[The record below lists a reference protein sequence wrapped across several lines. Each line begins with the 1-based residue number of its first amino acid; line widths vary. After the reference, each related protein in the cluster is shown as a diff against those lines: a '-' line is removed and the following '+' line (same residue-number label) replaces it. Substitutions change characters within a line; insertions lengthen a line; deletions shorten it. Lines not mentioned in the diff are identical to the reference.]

1 MRHAR
6 GWRCGSDVYRRRRP
20 LPGRASRR
28 DVPRGDQQ
36 VQRAIR
42 TAKGDLHGQGLLPA
56 PQRREVR
63 HGPVQPH
70 QLQQASHHPAS
81 LAQWQLEKDLDRQ
94 AELDGRIAK
103 TPQADRACPHAARV
117 RSYPRRPTSAKTPL
131 APRCVGAG
139 PVRRAIAG
147 GRWLAPAAR
156 LTAWIHKVNPT
167 RQSSAT
173 TPMATIRLW
182 PLVDPVSVSNVQ
194 S

>member
-1 MRHAR
+1 M
-6 GWRCGSDVYRRRRP
+6 
-20 LPGRASRR
+20 PGRALRSN
-28 DVPRGDQQ
+28 VPRGDQQ

-56 PQRREVR
+56 AQRREVR
-63 HGPVQPH
+63 HGPVQPR
-70 QLQQASHHPAS
+70 HHPGS

-103 TPQADRACPHAARV
+103 H
-117 RSYPRRPTSAKTPL
+117 RRPSGSTVTRPAPDHILVDPDQQRPPL

-147 GRWLAPAAR
+147 ERWLAPAAR

-167 RQSSAT
+167 RQSSET

>member
-1 MRHAR
+1 VHH
-6 GWRCGSDVYRRRRP
+6 RRRP
-20 LPGRASRR
+20 LPGRALRSN
-28 DVPRGDQQ
+28 VPRGTS
-36 VQRAIR
+36 RFSGPSA
-42 TAKGDLHGQGLLPA
+42 
-56 PQRREVR
+56 RRKEICTVR
-63 HGPVQPH
+63 VFCLRHSPVQTR
-70 QLQQASHHPAS
+70 QLQQARHHPAS

-103 TPQADRACPHAARV
+103 TPQAVRACPHAARA
-117 RSYPRRPTSAKTPL
+117 RSYPCRSTSAKTPL
-131 APRCVGAG
+131 APRCVGAA

-167 RQSSAT
+167 CQSSAT